1 MNKIKKKLNE
11 SKIVKKLKNL
21 SKLIHKHNVLY
32 HNKDKPIIS
41 DREYDQLVKENQKLE
56 KEYPH
61 LVLKDSPNQKI
72 GAATSKKFLKSIHK
86 MPMLSLANAFEK
98 KDVEDFIVRIKKF
111 LNFDRE
117 KINFVCEPKI
127 DGLSINLYYLNGKLS
142 KASTRGDGKIGEE
155 VTENIK
161 TIEEIPINLS
171 GTKFPEE
178 IEIRGEIF
186 LTKKDFLIIN
196 EKLNSKNKFS
206 NPRNAAAGSIRQLD
220 TKVAKSRPLKFIAHG
235 LGVSSK
241 KFDQLNEIY
250 EQFNKW
256 KIPTNKLIE
265 TAGTLEEMMDYYD
278 KISQQRSNIEYD
290 IDGIVF
296 KLNNIFLQNRLGFVG
311 KNPRWAVALK
321 FSAEKTT
328 TLIKKIDFQVGRTG
342 AITPVA
348 RLNPVNIGGVIVS
361 NATLH
366 NFDEIE
372 KKDIREKDIVEVQRA
387 GDVIPQVTKII
398 KKNFPRSKKINAPNN
413 CPVCNH
419 STYKDKNEAIIRC
432 ENISNCTAQIFGGLK
447 HFVSKKSLNIE
458 GLGEKQ
464 LQQLW
469 ELNIVRN
476 FTDIFQINLYKKE
489 IIELEG
495 WGELSFQNL
504 LNSIEK
510 SKQIE
515 FNKFLF
521 SFGIRFVGETISS
534 ILAGEFL
541 NIENLLNQKNIKEKL
556 GNIDG
561 FGPKVIYSIHKYL
574 DDKKNRKLLAELNN
588 ILKIKKIKRDTSVK
602 LLSGKNIVFTGK
614 LLKLS
619 REEAKYKAT
628 QLGAKISNV
637 VTNKTDYLICGEK
650 PGAKLARAKEL
661 KVKILSEEDWILKIN
676 SQSPNI

>member
-72 GAATSKKFLKSIHK
+72 WAATSKKFLKSIHK

-127 DGLSINLYYLNGKLS
+127 DGLSINLYYLNGRLS

-186 LTKKDFLIIN
+186 LTKKDFLLIN
-196 EKLNSKNKFS
+196 EKLHSKNKFS

-220 TKVAKSRPLKFIAHG
+220 TNVAKSRPLKFIAHG

-241 KFDQLNEIY
+241 QFEKLNEIY

-521 SFGIRFVGETISS
+521 SLGIRFVGETISS

-541 NIENLLNQKNIKEKL
+541 NIENLLNQKDIKEKL
-556 GNIDG
+556 DNIDG
-561 FGPKVIYSIHKYL
+561 FGPKVINSIHKYL
-574 DDKKNRKLLAELNN
+574 DDEKNRKLITELNN
-588 ILKIKKIKRDTSVK
+588 ILKIKELKKDTSAK
-602 LLSGKNIVFTGK
+602 LLSGKSIVFTGK

-619 REEAKYKAT
+619 REEAKYKAKIK
-628 QLGAKISNV
+628 GAKILSTVSKN
-637 VTNKTDYLICGEK
+637 TDYIVLGEK
-650 PGAKLARAKEL
+650 AGSKYEKAKSLGITILLENDFL
-661 KVKILSEEDWILKIN
+661 KKIN
-676 SQSPNI
+676 E